1 MPHGYLVLV
10 LHAHLPYVISHGRW
24 PHGAEWLY
32 EAACETYI
40 PLLNLLNRVSRKGQ
54 KAKFTI
60 GLTPILCEMFASDVF
75 KVELKDYI
83 QKRIEA
89 AGRDRFRFSEAGEE
103 EKANLSAHWAL
114 FYESMLRDF
123 TATYS
128 ENLLEAFKGF
138 QNDGQI
144 EIITSSATHAYLP
157 MVSTDSCISAQVR
170 QGIECYRSSFGS
182 NPKGIWLPECGYRPA
197 SPRPFSTSNNGHVE
211 YRKGIEEIL
220 AENGIEYFFLDT
232 HLLGAGTPIEE
243 NHLDLPQ
250 VFDSSGVEVEEA
262 GDIEFEDLPSYCG
275 SMGHLQGQ
283 WKPQDEG
290 RNAFKSQA
298 KRLEKDHLSP
308 HFAGSPFSKSVC
320 TFFTREPA
328 VSMQVWSH
336 DHGYPGDGDYLE
348 FHKKNSTSGLRY
360 WKVTDRAASLDRK
373 EIYRPQNAASK
384 VRSHAAHF
392 VSMVCSLLE
401 SYYSKMG
408 EPGVLTAPF
417 DAELFGHW
425 WFEGIQWLETVVELL
440 SEEPRIEI
448 SYPREI
454 LRNIKPKETL
464 MLPEGSWG
472 QGGCHTMWYNKE
484 TAWMWESIHKAERA
498 MYEALNQRLPA
509 NPLSE
514 RILRQMGRE
523 LLLLQASDWEFLV
536 TTRTAREYAESRFSG
551 HEENFFWLRNLLEQS
566 GKDAGLTNEDLERL
580 TAIEQKDHVFDTIKL
595 SWFRERT
602 ENGL

>member
-10 LHAHLPYVISHGRW
+10 LHAHLPYVIGHGRW

-32 EAACETYI
+32 EATCETYI
-40 PLLNLLNRVSRKGQ
+40 PLLNLLSRVSGKGQ
-54 KAKFTI
+54 KARLTI
-60 GLTPILCEMFASDVF
+60 GLTPILCEMLASDVF

-89 AGRDRFRFSEAGEE
+89 AGRDRLRFSEAGEE
-103 EKANLSAHWAL
+103 GKADLSARWAL
-114 FYESMLRDF
+114 FYETALRDF
-123 TATYS
+123 TVNYR
-128 ENLLEAFKGF
+128 ENLLEAFKAF
-138 QNDGQI
+138 QKDGQI
-144 EIITSSATHAYLP
+144 EILTSSATHAYLP
-157 MVSTDSCISAQVR
+157 MVGSDGCISAQVR
-170 QGIECYRSSFGS
+170 QGIESYQSFFNS
-182 NPKGIWLPECGYRPA
+182 KPKGIWLPECGYRPA
-197 SPRPFSTSNNGHVE
+197 SSQPSSTSNNGHVE

-220 AENGIEYFFLDT
+220 AENDIEYFFLDT
-232 HLLGAGTPIEE
+232 HLLGAGTPIDESG
-243 NHLDLPQ
+243 LGLPD
-250 VFDSSGVEVEEA
+250 VFDYPSSDIEEA
-262 GDIEFEDLPSYCG
+262 TDTRFEDLSYCG
-275 SMGHLQGQ
+275 SMGHVQGQ
-283 WKPQDEG
+283 WEPQDKG
-290 RNAFKSQA
+290 RSAFRSQWQ
-298 KRLEKDHLSP
+298 RVEKDHLSP

-328 VSMQVWSH
+328 ISMQVWSQ

-348 FHKKNSTSGLRY
+348 FHKKASTSGLRY
-360 WKVTDRAASLDRK
+360 WKVTERTAGLDRK
-373 EIYRPQNAASK
+373 EIYQPQDSASK
-384 VRSHAAHF
+384 TRSHAAHF
-392 VSMVCSLLE
+392 VSMVSSLLD
-401 SYYSKMG
+401 SYYSKTG

-440 SEEPRIEI
+440 SEEPAIEI
-448 SYPREI
+448 SYPQEI
-454 LRNIKPKETL
+454 LRNVKPKETL

-472 QGGCHTMWYNKE
+472 QGGCHTMWYNRE
-484 TAWMWESIHKAERA
+484 TAWMWESIHQAERA

-536 TTRTAREYAESRFSG
+536 TTRTARDYAESRFSG

-580 TAIEQKDHVFDTIKL
+580 AAIEQKDHVFDTIKL